1 MKSTIQ
7 KRLDA
12 VGLFEQLNLNNNKE
26 LNDLITLATEIC
38 KLPLAMITLM
48 DENIQWINCKV
59 EVDVNSNNRGNSFC
73 KYLIDQDDLLIV
85 TDASR
90 DQRFV
95 TSPAMIGEYAV
106 RFYAGAPL
114 ITNKGFHLGSLCVF
128 DQKPHSFSDKQKQM
142 FGIISKQ
149 VMHLVELEMSLKV
162 IEQHNKE
169 LHYQKEKIDTSE
181 RKLRAFFNSSSFC
194 HILINKDLDVVDFN
208 RATAVFIKEM
218 YSKVIQTGT
227 YIMDYISPPYKED
240 FLRCLNK
247 AFKGKRYNK
256 EVLINFEDKGLIWW
270 NVSLE
275 PVKDEQGDIISV
287 VYNATNIN
295 EQKQRLAEI
304 TAKNESLLN
313 IAYIQSHEYRRPVA
327 SILGLME
334 LIKDDINLSCNEYL
348 TMMEKAVQELDE
360 KIKSVVKC
368 TEIISSAQSA

>member
-1 MKSTIQ
+1 MKSTLR

-12 VGLFEQLNLNNNKE
+12 VGLFEQLNLNKNKE

-38 KLPLAMITLM
+38 KVPLAMITLM

-59 EVDVNSNNRGNSFC
+59 EVGIGSNSRENSFC
-73 KYLIDQDDLLIV
+73 KYLFEQDDLMV
-85 TDASR
+85 VPDASR
-90 DQRFV
+90 DHRFDNG
-95 TSPAMIGEYAV
+95 PAMIGEYAV
-106 RFYAGAPL
+106 RFFAGAPL
-114 ITNKGFHLGSLCVF
+114 KTNAGFHLGSLCVF
-128 DQKPHSFSDKQKQM
+128 DQKPHSFSGKQKEM
-142 FGIISKQ
+142 FAIISKQ
-149 VMHLVELEMSLKV
+149 VMRLVELEMSFKI
-162 IEQHNKE
+162 IEQHTKE

-194 HILINKDLDVVDFN
+194 HILISKDLDVVDFN
-208 RATAVFIKEM
+208 RATAVFVKEM

-227 YIMDYISPPYKED
+227 YIMDYISPAYKED
-240 FLRCLNK
+240 FLRCLNR
-247 AFKGKRYNK
+247 AFKGKRHSK
-256 EVLINFEDKGLIWW
+256 EVLLDFEDKGLIWW

-295 EQKQRLAEI
+295 EQKQRIAEI

-334 LIKDDINLSCNEYL
+334 LMKYDINLSGNECL
-348 TMMEKAVQELDE
+348 AMLEVAVKELDE

-368 TEIISSAQSA
+368 TEVMSTAQSA